1 MDGWMDRSVARTD
14 VLVGGLRAGGDGVL
28 GAVGAPGAV
37 ARVAVAHA
45 RVAPP
50 GPRRRALRAQ
60 RRVRHRQRRPGHV
73 PPRLRLLQPGPRPG
87 PLLRRGES
95 LCRRRSTLCAH
106 ASLAGSSLTCLAA
119 SLAGAGDHALR
130 DGLHVRAR
138 RPRPPPLPRR
148 AHRERALLPACRRS
162 PSGPVAFSSAPP
174 LPSCPRLPA
183 CVDVT
188 AAVCC
193 CLQIHHMD
201 KFQGVP
207 YGLFLGPKVS
217 LN

>member
-1 MDGWMDRSVARTD
+1 RRRDPGDGDGRHVRA
-14 VLVGGLRAGGDGVL
+14 LGGRRGGDGVL

-87 PLLRRGES
+87 PLLRRG
-95 LCRRRSTLCAH
+95 
-106 ASLAGSSLTCLAA
+106 
-119 SLAGAGDHALR
+119 AGDHALR

-138 RPRPPPLPRR
+138 RPRPPPFPRR
-148 AHRERALLPACRRS
+148 PHRERALLPACRRS
-162 PSGPVAFSSAPP
+162 PSDTSHGQVPGRAIRPVPGA
-174 LPSCPRLPA
+174 
-183 CVDVT
+183 
-188 AAVCC
+188 
-193 CLQIHHMD
+193 Q
-201 KFQGVP
+201 
-207 YGLFLGPKVS
+207 
-217 LN
+217 